1 MYSRAV
7 RFTWFG
13 CNLCGSHLESQVVH
27 TKMAR
32 IRLPLSCILLVLLLR
47 DSTEVVLLKGND
59 FELIDTQKIEAGKAQ
74 LDEFRMNA
82 EKSDCW
88 KEALQGIETRC
99 RKLGVVEQSYL
110 AIDFTNCHAS
120 QSGRKTY
127 PCLRVTHSIK
137 ECTGKMD
144 ETTFMA
150 YTTFFIHTANICF
163 YVKSELWQHKT
174 ENTISKLSKIS
185 EDVASQLED
194 SARKQLQML
203 QKQNTSLEN
212 QQKIISQEMQLSETL
227 RNSTLNARKAFE
239 DMKQNAV
246 EQRALFTET
255 FDSVFKSLEKVRALQ
270 SMLLGEFISLQS
282 VAFYVAAMCSCYF
295 LTSIPRTSGARLPV
309 FIGFTVL
316 IILEW
321 LVTIWSD
328 KQSVDSTQQI
338 DDVRERQK
346 EIKDLIA
353 KTNEES
359 QQKSSTK
366 QSIAPPETNTE
377 RKSKE
382 IRDFNYSNL

>member
-1 MYSRAV
+1 MK
-7 RFTWFG
+7 
-13 CNLCGSHLESQVVH
+13 E
-27 TKMAR
+27 
-32 IRLPLSCILLVLLLR
+32 
-47 DSTEVVLLKGND
+47 ND

-99 RKLGVVEQSYL
+99 RKLGIVEQSYL

-150 YTTFFIHTANICF
+150 YTTFFIHTVNICF

-174 ENTISKLSKIS
+174 ENTISKLSKTS

-203 QKQNTSLEN
+203 EKQNTSLEN

-227 RNSTLNARKAFE
+227 RNSTLNATKAFE
-239 DMKQNAV
+239 DMKQKAL
-246 EQRALFTET
+246 EQRALFIET
-255 FDSVFKSLEKVRALQ
+255 FGSVFRELEEVRKLL
-270 SMLLGEFISLQS
+270 SMTVGEIIRLYS
-282 VAFYVAAMCSCYF
+282 VPFHIFAMCTCYF
-295 LTSIPRTSGARLPV
+295 LTSFPRTSGARCPL
-309 FIGFTVL
+309 FIAWVMLYIF
-316 IILEW
+316 EW
-321 LVTIWSD
+321 LVTSWSD
-328 KQSVDSTQQI
+328 KQSVDSTVKFI
-338 DDVRERQK
+338 TPFTDLLLISFAFCVAFCSFYFLFIYIYIY
-346 EIKDLIA
+346 IKH
-353 KTNEES
+353 KTV
-359 QQKSSTK
+359 SSDIQTL
-366 QSIAPPETNTE
+366 
-377 RKSKE
+377 RRGLSK
-382 IRDFNYSNL
+382 